1 MKKHYQGYRL
11 INVDFD
17 FADNAGY
24 IYAFNTMKRPNTYL
38 MKDLKL
44 IIVLGLIISVTS
56 CGIYSFTGAD
66 TGNAKTFQV
75 NFFQNNAQ
83 LIEPGLDIDFT
94 NALQDLVQNQTNLN
108 LVTDNGDLIFEG
120 EITEYRIAP
129 MTATAQNT
137 AAQNRLT
144 MAVNVRYFNSLDE
157 EKDFEQRFT
166 FFFDYP
172 AEVQLSSVKSE
183 AHEVLFERIT
193 QDIFNTSLANW

>member
-1 MKKHYQGYRL
+1 MKLFKYTSL
-11 INVDFD
+11 LFLCL
-17 FADNAGY
+17 
-24 IYAFNTMKRPNTYL
+24 TY
-38 MKDLKL
+38 
-44 IIVLGLIISVTS
+44 TS

-75 NFFQNNAQ
+75 NFFQNNAD

-94 NALQDLVQNQTNLN
+94 NALQDLIQNQTNLN
-108 LVTDNGDLIFEG
+108 LVNTNGDLIFEG

-144 MAVNVRYFNSLDE
+144 ISVNVRYFNTLDE
-157 EKDFEQRFT
+157 EKDFEQRFS
-166 FFFDYP
+166 FFYDFD
-172 AEVQLSSVKSE
+172 ANAQLAGGIKDEAFEVI
-183 AHEVLFERIT
+183 FERLT